1 MRGLDLLAWTADG
14 FRLSGCCG
22 PWGFSGLWLIELVS
36 LKNGSVSVWPMIRV
50 SSPRWAAAVRP
61 SPRQS
66 KYVAD
71 AFAP

>member
-1 MRGLDLLAWTADG
+1 MLGL
-14 FRLSGCCG
+14 
-22 PWGFSGLWLIELVS
+22 SGLWLIELVS

-61 SPRQS
+61 PPRQS